1 MPEPLIF
8 ALWGAS
14 GHARVLADA
23 IGLHGGRVTALF
35 DNDNSVLACLPGV
48 PVLHGEQALRDWAAR
63 QPSLRTMAAGV
74 AIGGARGADR
84 IAIAAL
90 MRSVGLT
97 LPVIAH
103 PTASVSGTARIG
115 DGCHVLANAVVAADA
130 DLGEMTIVNNGAV
143 VDHECRLGRGVH
155 VAPGATLCGCV
166 QVEDEVLIGA
176 GAVVLPR
183 LRIGRGAVVG
193 AGAVVTRDVPA
204 GAVMVGQPARGQHA
218 HD

>member
-1 MPEPLIF
+1 MPEPRTF
-8 ALWGAS
+8 VLWGAS

-23 IGLHGGRVTALF
+23 IGLHGGRVTVLF
-35 DNDNSVLACLPGV
+35 DNDTSVLQCLPGV
-48 PVLHGEQALRDWAAR
+48 PVLHGEQALRAWAAR
-63 QPSLRTMAAGV
+63 QTSLRTMAAGV

-90 MRSVGLT
+90 MRSVGLA

-103 PTASVSGTARIG
+103 PTASISSTARIA

-155 VAPGATLCGCV
+155 VAPGSTLCGCV

-193 AGAVVTRDVPA
+193 AGSVVTRDVPDRVVVQ
-204 GAVMVGQPARGQHA
+204 GVPATQRSLTR
-218 HD
+218 

>member
-1 MPEPLIF
+1 
-8 ALWGAS
+8 
-14 GHARVLADA
+14 
-23 IGLHGGRVTALF
+23 
-35 DNDNSVLACLPGV
+35 
-48 PVLHGEQALRDWAAR
+48 
-63 QPSLRTMAAGV
+63 
-74 AIGGARGADR
+74 
-84 IAIAAL
+84 
-90 MRSVGLT
+90 
-97 LPVIAH
+97 
-103 PTASVSGTARIG
+103 
-115 DGCHVLANAVVAADA
+115 VLANAVVAADV
-130 DLGEMTIVNNGAV
+130 DLGEMTIVNNGTV

-204 GAVMVGQPARGQHA
+204 GAVMVGQPARRQHA